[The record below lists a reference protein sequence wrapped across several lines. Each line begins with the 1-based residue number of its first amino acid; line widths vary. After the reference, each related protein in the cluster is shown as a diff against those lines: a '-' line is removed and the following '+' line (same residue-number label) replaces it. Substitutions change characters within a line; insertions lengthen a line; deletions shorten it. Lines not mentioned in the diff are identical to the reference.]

1 MCVWV
6 AMQHMLLLVNYS
18 TCSSLTS
25 DLKWTSEDDDDDDGG
40 GSPPMTGK
48 VE

>member
-1 MCVWV
+1 MMCG
-6 AMQHMLLLVNYS
+6 QHIALAALKLLLN
-18 TCSSLTS
+18 CSSLTS
-25 DLKWTSEDDDDDDGG
+25 DLKWPSEDDDDDGG